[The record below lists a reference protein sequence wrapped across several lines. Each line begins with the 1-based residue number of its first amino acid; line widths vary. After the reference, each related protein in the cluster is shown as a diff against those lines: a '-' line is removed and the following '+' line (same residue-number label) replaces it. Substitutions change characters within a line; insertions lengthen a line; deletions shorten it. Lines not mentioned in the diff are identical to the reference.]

1 MILHR
6 GILQWSIGI
15 LAALYQ
21 IVCDETV
28 FVKLFHK
35 SDCFM
40 MTLQWLT
47 MTSQWRLAVRALCG
61 IAAGFIWMYT
71 SILLISAFSRL
82 APSDSLELFELWWI
96 VRNNLSKNH
105 FTQLP
110 TALSAFYQYVWTH
123 TESVLLIVLREI
135 LTQFSTTF
143 ENLRVK
149 TIGWN
154 FQVKNFRVK
163 SHFRSTVKFCGKIFA
178 A

>member
-123 TESVLLIVLREI
+123 TESVLLIVLRERFW
-135 LTQFSTTF
+135 LNSPQLSKTF
-143 ENLRVK
+143 EWKPLDEIFKSK
-149 TIGWN
+149 TFESKATFG
-154 FQVKNFRVK
+154 VR
-163 SHFRSTVKFCGKIFA
+163 
-178 A
+178 